1 MLTRVKMIEILEWNP
16 IESTSIII
24 KKEDQCENHENEMKD
39 IYVFELNFD
48 KNNSIIII
56 IRNINVEIIE
66 IEWEDIKY
74 LNKTL
79 IKIILVLLIM
89 QLLWNWN
96 EFNKN
101 NPNIWIELCFK

>member
-101 NPNIWIELCFK
+101 NPNIWIELWLK

>member
-1 MLTRVKMIEILEWNP
+1 MVTRVKMIEILEWNP

-48 KNNSIIII
+48 KNNSIIIR

-66 IEWEDIKY
+66 IE
-74 LNKTL
+74 
-79 IKIILVLLIM
+79 
-89 QLLWNWN
+89 
-96 EFNKN
+96 
-101 NPNIWIELCFK
+101 

>member
-1 MLTRVKMIEILEWNP
+1 
-16 IESTSIII
+16 
-24 KKEDQCENHENEMKD
+24 MKD

-48 KNNSIIII
+48 KNNSIIIR

>member
-24 KKEDQCENHENEMKD
+24 EKKDQCENHENEMKD

>member
-79 IKIILVLLIM
+79 IKLILVLLIM
-89 QLLWNWN
+89 QLLWSWN

-101 NPNIWIELCFK
+101 NPNIWIELSFK

>member
-101 NPNIWIELCFK
+101 NPDIWIEL

>member
-1 MLTRVKMIEILEWNP
+1 MIEILEWNL
-16 IESTSIII
+16 IESTSIAIN
-24 KKEDQCENHENEMKD
+24 KEDKCKNIKISMKA